1 MRGDKEEGESRKKRT
16 RELWMARRRGEPQQ
30 TASSVGTTAGRH
42 SQKGRKR
49 ASTQDEGTGETCQLG
64 SASAAAGICS
74 VAAAARTELEVRIGA
89 LLRLT
94 TDLAFYVGLQLH
106 FGRAG

>member
-1 MRGDKEEGESRKKRT
+1 MIFIRGDTEEGERREERT
-16 RELWMARRRGEPQQ
+16 QELWMGRRRGEPQQ

-42 SQKGRKR
+42 SQNGRKR
-49 ASTQDEGTGETCQLG
+49 ASRQDEGTRGEVQLG

-74 VAAAARTELEVRIGA
+74 VAGAARTELDVRVSV

-94 TDLAFYVGLQLH
+94 TDLAFSL
-106 FGRAG
+106 